1 MGLMKTGMISG
12 KKGFILIAVYL
23 VIALLMMLT
32 GSFVAG
38 MFSQKAATETQHNTA
53 SALYVAESAAA
64 AAYIWVQT
72 PTVLLPVQGNVM
84 EITNHLA
91 VSSITIPEK
100 PDLNINAR
108 VWIYSVPGVS
118 DPKLIIFSLG
128 TVEQDNRQLASR
140 QVTKEVQ
147 SEYFTKYAYFTNDE
161 HFLVWYGSVPVW
173 FRTGDF
179 LGGPVHTNSNFNISG
194 NPVFDGPVS
203 SHGDFINYMGGGPP
217 ADNPDFRQG
226 IQLGV
231 EAKSTANLNA
241 NRLKAAAGSGLGMT
255 LTGDAT
261 VNLVSDGTMNVTNAD
276 RGWHNENML
285 IPGNGALFVEGGD
298 LIISGTLQ
306 GSLTA
311 GSSDNIVVADN
322 LLYATDPRVT
332 SSNDM
337 LALISE
343 NNVIVSSSAPYNLSI
358 LGTVIATNGS
368 FIVENWHIG
377 PAKGT
382 LEVYGGI
389 IQTTRGPVGTFSS
402 WTGQRLSGYEK
413 DYRYDPRVWYRPP
426 NWIPTTGD
434 FEVISSQSM

>member
-1 MGLMKTGMISG
+1 
-12 KKGFILIAVYL
+12 
-23 VIALLMMLT
+23 
-32 GSFVAG
+32 

-53 SALYVAESAAA
+53 SALYVAESAVA
-64 AAYIWVQT
+64 AAYIWVQN
-72 PTVLLPVQGNVM
+72 PTVSLPGPGNAI
-84 EITNHLA
+84 EITQHLA

-100 PDLNINAR
+100 PDLVINAR
-108 VWIYSVPGVS
+108 VWIYSVPGIS
-118 DPKLIIFSLG
+118 DPRMIIFSLG
-128 TVEQDNRQLASR
+128 TVEQNSRQLASR
-140 QVTKEVQ
+140 QVIKEVQ
-147 SEYFTKYAYFTNDE
+147 FEYFTKYAYFTNDE

-173 FRTGDF
+173 FREGDF

-194 NPVFDGPVS
+194 DPIFDGPVS
-203 SHGDFINYMGGGPP
+203 SHGDFINYMHGGPP

-231 EAKSTANLNA
+231 EEKSTANLNA
-241 NRLKAAAGSGLGMT
+241 NRLRTAAAGAQGMT

-261 VNLVSDGTMNVTNAD
+261 VDLVSDGTMNVTNAD
-276 RGWHNENML
+276 RGWNNENML
-285 IPGNGALFVEGGD
+285 IPANGALFVEGGD

-306 GSLTA
+306 GGLTA
-311 GSSDNIVVADN
+311 GASDNVVVAGN
-322 LLYATDPRVT
+322 LLYATDPRIT

-343 NNVIVSSSAPYNLSI
+343 NNVIVSSSAGHDVSI

-368 FIVENWHIG
+368 FMVENWHVG

-402 WTGQRLSGYEK
+402 WTGQRISGYEK
-413 DYRYDPRVWYRPP
+413 DYHYDSRFWYNPP
-426 NWIPTTGD
+426 DWIPTTGD